1 MATVQFDHVFK
12 IYPNGYTAIKDLCL
26 DIHDGEFLVFVGP
39 SGCGKSTAMRMLAGL
54 EDISAGKLRISDE
67 VVNDKTPQQRNVAM
81 VFQNYAL
88 YPHMTVRQNL
98 DFPLRMMQ
106 LPPAQ
111 RQQRIT
117 DAAKK
122 LGLEP
127 LLNRRPKALSGG
139 QRQRVAMGRS
149 IVRDP
154 SVFLMDEP
162 LSNLDAKMRV
172 QIRGEIAQ
180 LQRQMGTTMVY
191 VTHDQVEAMTMGD
204 RVAVMRLGE
213 LQQIASPQDLYE
225 HPANIFVASFIGSPE
240 MNIIHS
246 QLHKREDGSIMVNIA
261 DQHFALDSTVMNR
274 YPQLLRHIERP
285 ILVGLRPE
293 AFDVPSMNSQ
303 PGNDQTLTVTVD
315 TVEALGHEM
324 IVYFEAAVAKVD
336 VEDSSQEAEDS
347 SQGSANSGHHDNRS
361 HDGQTSVLIARVPSS
376 KAIRTGGTLE
386 LMVDTSKM
394 YFFTEDGKA
403 IAS

>member
-26 DIHDGEFLVFVGP
+26 DIRDGEFLVFVGP

-54 EDISAGKLRISDE
+54 EDISAGKLHIGDD
-67 VVNDKTPQQRNVAM
+67 VVNDRTPQQRNVAM

-98 DFPLRMMQ
+98 DFPLRMME
-106 LPPAQ
+106 LSRSQ
-111 RQQRIT
+111 RQKRIT
-117 DAAKK
+117 DAAQK

-139 QRQRVAMGRS
+139 QRQRVAMGRA

-213 LQQIASPQDLYE
+213 LQQIAPPQELYE
-225 HPANIFVASFIGSPE
+225 NPANIFVASFIGSPE

-246 QLHKREDGSIMVNIA
+246 QLYQRDDDGIMVQIA
-261 DQHFALDSTVMNR
+261 DQHFALDPTVMDR
-274 YPQLLRHIERP
+274 YPQLMQYFDRP

-293 AFDVPSMNSQ
+293 AFDLPRRST
-303 PGNDQTLTVTVD
+303 GNPQTLTVTVD
-315 TVEALGHEM
+315 AVEALGHEM
-324 IVYFEAAVAKVD
+324 IVYFEAAVTKVD
-336 VEDSSQEAEDS
+336 VEDSGQS
-347 SQGSANSGHHDNRS
+347 SASSVL
-361 HDGQTSVLIARVPSS
+361 HDGQNSVLIARVPSS
-376 KAIRTGGTLE
+376 KAIQTGGTLE
-386 LMVDTSKM
+386 LAIDTSKM

-403 IAS
+403 IAKHS

>member
-1 MATVQFDHVFK
+1 MATVQFEHVFK

-26 DIHDGEFLVFVGP
+26 DIRDGEFLVFVGP

-54 EDISAGKLRISDE
+54 EDISAGKLRIGDE

-88 YPHMTVRQNL
+88 YPHMTVQQNL

-106 LPPAQ
+106 LSRSQ

-117 DAAKK
+117 EAAQK
-122 LGLEP
+122 LGLES
-127 LLNRRPKALSGG
+127 LLNRKPKALSGG
-139 QRQRVAMGRS
+139 QRQRVAMGRA

-172 QIRGEIAQ
+172 QIRSEIAQ

-213 LQQIASPQDLYE
+213 LQQIAPPQDLYDQ
-225 HPANIFVASFIGSPE
+225 PANIFVASFIGSPE

-246 QLHKREDGSIMVNIA
+246 QLHKQEDGRIMVAIA
-261 DQHFALDSTVMNR
+261 DQHVALDPAVINR
-274 YPQLLRHIERP
+274 YPQLLQSIDRP

-293 AFDVPSMNSQ
+293 AFELP
-303 PGNDQTLTVTVD
+303 
-315 TVEALGHEM
+315 
-324 IVYFEAAVAKVD
+324 
-336 VEDSSQEAEDS
+336 
-347 SQGSANSGHHDNRS
+347 NRS
-361 HDGQTSVLIARVPSS
+361 TDNPQTVQSPNNNGDGGCSGSP
-376 KAIRTGGTLE
+376 RT
-386 LMVDTSKM
+386 
-394 YFFTEDGKA
+394 
-403 IAS
+403 